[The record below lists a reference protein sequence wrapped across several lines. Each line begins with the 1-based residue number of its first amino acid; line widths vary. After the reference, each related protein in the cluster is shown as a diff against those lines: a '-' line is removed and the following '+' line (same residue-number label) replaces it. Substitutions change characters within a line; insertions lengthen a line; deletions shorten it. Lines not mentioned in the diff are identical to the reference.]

1 MRGIFLCLPKGES
14 ERKPTTKKTLLISLL
29 IGNALGVAIFFIL
42 LSIASAVMLKKG
54 VSSGA
59 YTPVSIVCA
68 AIAAFIAGLF
78 SVIPIRKNGLLLGL
92 CSSVLLIACVVVSA
106 AAAGGGVGIK
116 TAIAVSCCSCMRL
129 CRRYTCRKYE
139 KENTMTVPQGTVLS
153 CKI

>member
-1 MRGIFLCLPKGES
+1 MPAKRG
-14 ERKPTTKKTLLISLL
+14 ERKETNDKKTLLISLL
-29 IGNALGVAIFFIL
+29 IGSALGVAIFFIL

-59 YTPVSIVCA
+59 YTPVSIVCRNSGVYSRT
-68 AIAAFIAGLF
+68 IFCHPDKKKRTSVGTVFIRFAHCLRCC
-78 SVIPIRKNGLLLGL
+78 IRRGRRRQCRHKN
-92 CSSVLLIACVVVSA
+92 SDCV
-106 AAAGGGVGIK
+106 GGCGRM
-116 TAIAVSCCSCMRL
+116 CL

>member
-1 MRGIFLCLPKGES
+1 MPAKRG
-14 ERKPTTKKTLLISLL
+14 ERKETNDKKTLLISLL
-29 IGNALGVAIFFIL
+29 IGSALGVAIFFIL

-106 AAAGGGVGIK
+106 AAAGSVGIK
-116 TAIAVSCCSCMRL
+116 TAIAVAVAAVCACVGGILAANMKKKTR
-129 CRRYTCRKYE
+129 
-139 KENTMTVPQGTVLS
+139 
-153 CKI
+153 

>member
-1 MRGIFLCLPKGES
+1 MPAKRG
-14 ERKPTTKKTLLISLL
+14 ERKETNDKKTLLISLL
-29 IGNALGVAIFFIL
+29 IGNALGAAIFFIL

-92 CSSVLLIACVVVSA
+92 CSSVLLIACVVVSRR
-106 AAAGGGVGIK
+106 GRRRQCRHKNSDWRQLLQPYVP
-116 TAIAVSCCSCMRL
+116 VSEVYL
-129 CRRYTCRKYE
+129 
-139 KENTMTVPQGTVLS
+139 PQ
-153 CKI
+153 I

>member
-1 MRGIFLCLPKGES
+1 MPAKRG
-14 ERKPTTKKTLLISLL
+14 ERKEINDKKTLLISLL

-68 AIAAFIAGLF
+68 AIAAYKAGLL
-78 SVIPIRKNGLLLGL
+78 SVITILRCCIRRGRRRQCRHKNSDCG
-92 CSSVLLIACVVVSA
+92 
-106 AAAGGGVGIK
+106 
-116 TAIAVSCCSCMRL
+116 SCCGRMCL
-129 CRRYTCRKYE
+129 CRRHTCRKYE
-139 KENTMTVPQGTVLS
+139 KENTMTVPCGTVLS